1 MKYFLM
7 IVTFLLPISVA
18 TKLTIPVAAKPSTSV
33 AAKVSNTNELIAAM
47 QKKYGK
53 SWYKTATFV
62 QETINFQPDGTS
74 KVETWYEAMS
84 VPGRLR
90 IDFTPTSAGNG
101 ILFTGGKLFV
111 FKDGK
116 QDSSRPV
123 NHPLLILGFDI
134 YRSPAS
140 EIVAQLQ
147 ALKFDLSEFRE
158 DTWQGRAVYVVGA
171 KAGDLHS
178 PQFWIDQKNLYFV
191 RMLRPAGRDGAQT
204 QETQFN
210 KYQKLGGGW
219 MAPEVIF
226 MVDGKVVTTEAYSD
240 MRSDVT
246 LDPKLFDPQ
255 FWTTVH
261 WKE

>member
-1 MKYFLM
+1 MKYTLLILAIFLM
-7 IVTFLLPISVA
+7 P
-18 TKLTIPVAAKPSTSV
+18 LTAVSH
-33 AAKVSNTNELIAAM
+33 AKVSNTTELIAAM
-47 QKKYGK
+47 QKQYGK

-62 QETINFQPDGTS
+62 QETKNFQPDGTT

-84 VPGRLR
+84 VPGSLR
-90 IDFTPTSAGNG
+90 IDFTPTNGGNG
-101 ILFTGGKLFV
+101 ILFTDGKIFV

-116 QDSSRPV
+116 VDTTRPFE
-123 NHPLLILGFDI
+123 HPLLILGFDI
-134 YRSPAS
+134 YRATVS
-140 EIVAQLQ
+140 EVSTKLLS
-147 ALKFDLSEFRE
+147 LKFDLSRFRE
-158 DTWQGRAVYVVGA
+158 DTWQGRSVYVVGA

-191 RMLRPAGRDGAQT
+191 RMLRPGGKDGAQT

-226 MVDGKVVTTEAYSD
+226 IVDGKVVTTEKYSEI
-240 MRSDVT
+240 RGDVT

-255 FWTTVH
+255 SWTTVH

>member
-1 MKYFLM
+1 MKYFFLTVV
-7 IVTFLLPISVA
+7 IFLVTV
-18 TKLTIPVAAKPSTSV
+18 PVTSY
-33 AAKVSNTNELIAAM
+33 AKVSNTNELIAAM
-47 QKKYGK
+47 QQKYGK

-62 QETINFQPDGTS
+62 QETTNFQPDGTS

-84 VPGRLR
+84 VPGKLR

-101 ILFTGGKLFV
+101 ILFTDSKIYI

-116 QDSSRPV
+116 VDATHPFE
-123 NHPLLILGFDI
+123 HPLLILGFDI

-140 EIVAQLQ
+140 DVTAKLQ
-147 ALKFDLSEFRE
+147 ALKFDLSQFHE
-158 DTWQGRAVYVVGA
+158 DTWQGRPVYVVGA
-171 KAGDLHS
+171 KAGDLHA
-178 PQFWIDQKNLYFV
+178 PQFWIDKENLYFV
-191 RMLRPAGRDGAQT
+191 RLLRPAGKDGTQL

-219 MAPEVIF
+219 MAPEVVF
-226 MVDGKVVTTEAYSD
+226 MVDGKVLTTEKYSD
-240 MRSDVT
+240 MRADVE

-255 FWTTVH
+255 FWTSVH